1 MNVHVDCTLKRGYSP
16 ASVYSK
22 FEKIIK
28 PTGIMK
34 KWKLM
39 QTDSTVTVDFADDTM
54 FTLLFDGQHFDGDCP
69 TVHDSEEPIDKKSAD
84 YKKMKLIY
92 ALKSICKEYCITDDG
107 TAWFRYL
114 ESMRYKAYFRQLTDE
129 ETALVRRYC
138 EMGVDAPERLVTTH
152 IYHTLRLNSL
162 DEFKALSKSKD
173 SVFAEYFP
181 FAGTVEQWAKRTC
194 LFRGEPVKM
203 PAINHTSG
211 FEPICLAIHAQ
222 SACIN
227 EMHTLCVNPDHRFD
241 TRNVFGAAHGILRRM
256 LYDDFVP
263 AIKQA
268 EDNLSK
274 CLLAYR
280 VFVSALD
287 YNGLEYV
294 GLEGV
299 PHA

>member
-39 QTDSTVTVDFADDTM
+39 QTVSTVTVDFADDTM

-129 ETALVRRYC
+129 ELLACGISADLVRFSC
-138 EMGVDAPERLVTTH
+138 GLE
-152 IYHTLRLNSL
+152 
-162 DEFKALSKSKD
+162 D
-173 SVFAEYFP
+173 S
-181 FAGTVEQWAKRTC
+181 RD
-194 LFRGEPVKM
+194 L
-203 PAINHTSG
+203 I
-211 FEPICLAIHAQ
+211 
-222 SACIN
+222 
-227 EMHTLCVNPDHRFD
+227 
-241 TRNVFGAAHGILRRM
+241 
-256 LYDDFVP
+256 
-263 AIKQA
+263 
-268 EDNLSK
+268 EDISQ
-274 CLLAYR
+274 
-280 VFVSALD
+280 ALD
-287 YNGLEYV
+287 ACQAGRE
-294 GLEGV
+294 
-299 PHA
+299 